1 MNIHQPGAAI
11 ASFREQTE
19 RQKKMPGV
27 TLCSFVCKACGQ
39 SKRIGGRKELV
50 KGCQRLGYVCAECHA
65 RREARKAKEAA

>member
-1 MNIHQPGAAI
+1 MSFTYAADEH
-11 ASFREQTE
+11 AYRAQTE
-19 RQKKMPGV
+19 RQAPMPGV
-27 TLCSFVCKACGQ
+27 TLGSLVCKACGQ